1 MALFASMHVTQYKT
15 FKIALPT
22 DADGFV
28 GRACD
33 APDCKQYFKIYVPD
47 HGDYLHCPYCG
58 VRFPRN
64 SLLTSPQVE
73 YAKEAAIEE
82 ARVYA
87 INEIQKMFK
96 DAFQGSKNITYK
108 PGSPARKRT
117 IRPRYVE
124 RDVDTQFECA
134 ECSTRF
140 QVYGIFGYCPGC
152 NCENLQIYDANWT
165 NIKRRLDTEPDKDR
179 QLRHA
184 YGDLVSTFEVFCNR
198 KAKRISREQGNF
210 QVLFD
215 ARKYFKS
222 HADVDILATLAAD
235 DLLTLRRVFQK
246 RHVYIH
252 AGGEIT
258 DQYVKMIPED
268 AKLLG
273 TKAVLTVEELE
284 TAATAMR
291 IALGELV
298 KSIERP
304 G

>member
-1 MALFASMHVTQYKT
+1 MSRYKT
-15 FKIALPT
+15 FKIAIPS

-33 APDCKQYFKIYVPD
+33 APDCKQYFKIYVQD

-58 VRFPRN
+58 VRFSRN
-64 SLLTSPQVE
+64 SLFTSPQLKYV
-73 YAKEAAIEE
+73 KEAAIEE

-96 DAFQGSKNITYK
+96 NAFRGSKNITYK
-108 PGSPARKRT
+108 PGRPPSKRMV
-117 IRPRYVE
+117 RPNYVE
-124 RDVDTQFECA
+124 REVDTEFECA
-134 ECSTRF
+134 ECSIRF

-152 NCENLQIYDANWT
+152 SCENIQIYDANWA
-165 NIKRRLDTEPDKDR
+165 NIKRKLDSEPDKNR

-198 KAKRISREQGNF
+198 KAARISQEKGNF

-215 ARKYFKS
+215 ARKYFKD
-222 HADVDILATLAAD
+222 HVGVDILANITGN
-235 DLLTLRRVFQK
+235 DLLALRRLFQK
-246 RHVYIH
+246 RHVCIH

-258 DQYVKMIPED
+258 DRYIKIIPED
-268 AKLLG
+268 SKLLG
-273 TKAVLTVEELE
+273 TKVVLTVEELD

>member
-1 MALFASMHVTQYKT
+1 MSRYKT
-15 FKIALPT
+15 FKIAIPT

-33 APDCKQYFKIYVPD
+33 APGCKQYFKIYVSD
-47 HGDYLHCPYCG
+47 YGEYLHCPYCG
-58 VRFPRN
+58 VRFSRN
-64 SLLTSPQVE
+64 SLFTSPQLQ

-87 INEIQKMFK
+87 INKIQKMFK
-96 DAFQGSKNITYK
+96 NAFRGSKNITYK
-108 PGSPARKRT
+108 PGSTPRKRT
-117 IRPRYVE
+117 VRPNYVE
-124 RDVDTQFECA
+124 REVDTEFECT

-140 QVYGIFGYCPGC
+140 QVYGVFGYCPGC
-152 NCENLQIYDANWT
+152 RCENLQIYDANWA
-165 NIKRRLDTEPDKDR
+165 NIKRKLETEPDKDR

-198 KAKRISREQGNF
+198 KAKYISQEQGNF
-210 QVLFD
+210 QVLSA
-215 ARKYFKS
+215 ARKYFKT
-222 HADVDILATLAAD
+222 HAGVDILANITGDALLA
-235 DLLTLRRVFQK
+235 LRRVFQK
-246 RHVYIH
+246 RHVCIH

-258 DQYVKMIPED
+258 DRYVKMIPED
-268 AKLLG
+268 SKLLG
-273 TKAVLTVEELE
+273 TKVVLTIEELDA
-284 TAATAMR
+284 AATAMR

>member
-1 MALFASMHVTQYKT
+1 MSRYKT
-15 FKIALPT
+15 FKIAIPT

-33 APDCKQYFKIYVPD
+33 SPGCKQYFKIYVPD
-47 HGDYLHCPYCG
+47 HGDHLHCPYCG
-58 VRFPRN
+58 VRFSRN
-64 SLLTSPQVE
+64 SLFTSPQLK

-82 ARVYA
+82 VRVYA

-96 DAFQGSKNITYK
+96 KAFRGSKNITYK
-108 PGSPARKRT
+108 AGRPPRKRT
-117 IRPRYVE
+117 IRPHYVE
-124 RDVDTQFECA
+124 REVDTEFECA
-134 ECSTRF
+134 ECSIRF

-152 NCENLQIYDANWT
+152 NCENLQIYDANWA
-165 NIKRRLDTEPDKDR
+165 NIKRKLDAEPDDR

-184 YGDLVSTFEVFCNR
+184 YGDLVSTFEIFCNR
-198 KAKRISREQGNF
+198 KAKRISQEKGNF

-215 ARKYFKS
+215 ARKYFKN
-222 HADVDILATLAAD
+222 HAGVDMLANVAGGNLLA
-235 DLLTLRRVFQK
+235 LRRVFQK
-246 RHVYIH
+246 RHVCIH

-258 DQYVKMIPED
+258 DRYVKMIPED
-268 AKLLG
+268 LQLLG
-273 TKAVLTVEELE
+273 TQVVLTVEELD

-291 IALGELV
+291 IALCELV

>member
-1 MALFASMHVTQYKT
+1 MSRYKT
-15 FKIALPT
+15 FKIAMPT

-33 APDCKQYFKIYVPD
+33 APGCKQYFKIYVPD

-58 VRFPRN
+58 VRFSRN
-64 SLLTSPQVE
+64 SLFTSPQLK

-96 DAFQGSKNITYK
+96 NAFRGSKNITYK
-108 PGSPARKRT
+108 PGSPPRKRT
-117 IRPRYVE
+117 VRPHYVE
-124 RDVDTQFECA
+124 REVDTEFECA
-134 ECSTRF
+134 ECSIRF

-152 NCENLQIYDANWT
+152 SCENMQIYDANWA
-165 NIKRRLDTEPDKDR
+165 NIKRKLDTEPDKNR

-198 KAKRISREQGNF
+198 KANRISQEKGNF
-210 QVLFD
+210 QVLYD
-215 ARKYFKS
+215 ARKYFKD
-222 HADVDILATLAAD
+222 HAGVDMLANITGA
-235 DLLTLRRVFQK
+235 DLLALRRVFQK
-246 RHVYIH
+246 RHVCIH

-258 DQYVKMIPED
+258 DRYVKMIPED
-268 AKLLG
+268 SKLLG
-273 TKAVLTVEELE
+273 TPVVLTFEELD

-291 IALGELV
+291 IALGDLV

>member
-1 MALFASMHVTQYKT
+1 MRYKT
-15 FKIALPT
+15 FKIAIPT

-33 APDCKQYFKIYVPD
+33 APDCRQYFKIYVPD

-58 VRFPRN
+58 VRFSRN
-64 SLLTSPQVE
+64 SLFTSPQLK

-82 ARVYA
+82 ARIYA
-87 INEIQKMFK
+87 IDEIQKMFNK
-96 DAFQGSKNITYK
+96 AFRGSKNITYK
-108 PGSPARKRT
+108 PGRPPRKRT
-117 IRPRYVE
+117 VRPHYVE
-124 RDVDTQFECA
+124 RDVDTEFECA
-134 ECSTRF
+134 ECSIRF

-152 NCENLQIYDANWT
+152 SCENLQIYDANWA
-165 NIKRRLDTEPDKDR
+165 NIKRKLDTAPDKDR

-198 KAKRISREQGNF
+198 KAKRVSQENGSF

-215 ARKYFKS
+215 ARKYFKT
-222 HADVDILATLAAD
+222 HAGVDMLANITGD
-235 DLLTLRRVFQK
+235 DLLALRRVFQK
-246 RHVYIH
+246 RHVCIH

-258 DQYVKMIPED
+258 DRYVKMIPED
-268 AKLLG
+268 SKLLG
-273 TKAVLTVEELE
+273 TQVVLTVEELD

-298 KSIERP
+298 KSIELP

>member
-1 MALFASMHVTQYKT
+1 LF
-15 FKIALPT
+15 
-22 DADGFV
+22 
-28 GRACD
+28 
-33 APDCKQYFKIYVPD
+33 
-47 HGDYLHCPYCG
+47 
-58 VRFPRN
+58 
-64 SLLTSPQVE
+64 TSPQLKYV
-73 YAKEAAIEE
+73 KEAAVEE

-96 DAFQGSKNITYK
+96 NAFRESKNITYK
-108 PGSPARKRT
+108 PGRQPSKR
-117 IRPRYVE
+117 IVRPNYVE
-124 RDVDTQFECA
+124 REVDTEFECA
-134 ECSTRF
+134 ECSIRF

-152 NCENLQIYDANWT
+152 SCENMQIYDANWA
-165 NIKRRLDTEPDKDR
+165 NIKRKIDSEPDKDR

-198 KAKRISREQGNF
+198 KAARISQEKGNF

-215 ARKYFKS
+215 ARKYFKD
-222 HADVDILATLAAD
+222 HVGVDILTNITGN
-235 DLLTLRRVFQK
+235 DLLALRRLFQK
-246 RHVYIH
+246 RHVCIH

-258 DQYVKMIPED
+258 DRYIKMIPED
-268 AKLLG
+268 SKLLG
-273 TKAVLTVEELE
+273 TKVVLTVEELD

>member
-1 MALFASMHVTQYKT
+1 MSRYKT
-15 FKIALPT
+15 FKISIPI

-33 APDCKQYFKIYVPD
+33 APGCKQYFKIYVPD

-64 SLLTSPQVE
+64 SLFTSPQLE
-73 YAKEAAIEE
+73 YAKKAALEE

-87 INEIQKMFK
+87 IDEIQKMFK
-96 DAFQGSKNITYK
+96 NAFRGSKNITYK
-108 PGSPARKRT
+108 PGPPPRKR
-117 IRPRYVE
+117 IVRPDYVE
-124 RDVDTQFECA
+124 REVDTEFECA
-134 ECSTRF
+134 ECSIRF

-152 NCENLQIYDANWT
+152 NCENLQIYDANWA
-165 NIKRRLDTEPDKDR
+165 NIKRKLETVPDKDR
-179 QLRHA
+179 QLRYA
-184 YGDLVSTFEVFCNR
+184 YGDLVSTFEVFCSR
-198 KAKRISREQGNF
+198 KAKRISQEQGNF

-215 ARKYFKS
+215 ARKYFKT
-222 HADVDILATLAAD
+222 HAGIDILANIAGDQLLA
-235 DLLTLRRVFQK
+235 LRRVFQK

-258 DQYVKMIPED
+258 ERYVKMIPED
-268 AKLLG
+268 SKILG
-273 TKAVLTVEELE
+273 TKAVLTVKELD

-291 IALGELV
+291 ITLGEIV
-298 KSIERP
+298 KSMERP

>member
-1 MALFASMHVTQYKT
+1 MSRYKT
-15 FKIALPT
+15 FIIAIPT

-33 APDCKQYFKIYVPD
+33 APACKQYFKVYVPD

-58 VRFPRN
+58 VRFSRT
-64 SLLTSPQVE
+64 SLFTSPQLK

-96 DAFQGSKNITYK
+96 KAFRGSKNMTYK
-108 PGSPARKRT
+108 PGRAPRKRT
-117 IRPRYVE
+117 VRPHYVE
-124 RDVDTQFECA
+124 RDVDTEFECA
-134 ECSTRF
+134 ECSIRF

-152 NCENLQIYDANWT
+152 SCENLQIYDANWT
-165 NIKRRLDTEPDKDR
+165 NIKRKLDTEPDKDR

-184 YGDLVSTFEVFCNR
+184 YGDLVSTFEVFCTR
-198 KAKRISREQGNF
+198 KAKRVSQEKGNF

-215 ARKYFKS
+215 ARKYFKD
-222 HADVDILATLAAD
+222 HAGVDMLANITGA
-235 DLLTLRRVFQK
+235 DLLALRRIFQK
-246 RHVYIH
+246 RQDCIH
-252 AGGEIT
+252 AAGEIT
-258 DQYVKMIPED
+258 DKYVKMIPED
-268 AKLLG
+268 SKLLG
-273 TKAVLTVEELE
+273 TQVVLTVQELD
-284 TAATAMR
+284 TAATSMR

>member
-1 MALFASMHVTQYKT
+1 MSRYKT
-15 FKIALPT
+15 FKIAIPS

-28 GRACD
+28 GLACD
-33 APDCKQYFKIYVPD
+33 APDCKQYFKIYVQD

-58 VRFPRN
+58 VRFSRN
-64 SLLTSPQVE
+64 SLLTSPQLKYV
-73 YAKEAAIEE
+73 KEAAIEE

-96 DAFQGSKNITYK
+96 NAVRGSKNITYK
-108 PGSPARKRT
+108 PGRPPSKR
-117 IRPRYVE
+117 IVRPNYVE
-124 RDVDTQFECA
+124 REVDTEFECA
-134 ECSTRF
+134 ECSIRF

-152 NCENLQIYDANWT
+152 SCENMQIYDANWA
-165 NIKRRLDTEPDKDR
+165 NIKRKLDSEPDKDR

-198 KAKRISREQGNF
+198 KAARISQKKGNF

-215 ARKYFKS
+215 ARKYFKD
-222 HADVDILATLAAD
+222 HVGVDILANITGN
-235 DLLTLRRVFQK
+235 DLLALRRLFQK
-246 RHVYIH
+246 RHVCIH

-258 DQYVKMIPED
+258 DRYIKMIPED
-268 AKLLG
+268 SKLLG
-273 TKAVLTVEELE
+273 TKVVLTVEELD